1 MNKSLFPELETE
13 TEKPSDRKVVDL
25 VARTVVSAPAP
36 EDDIEAW
43 WSHNTDSVVISEQLQ
58 VAVYLAARNDICI
71 RQEARCCCD
80 HDDACVFIRPE
91 HLKALI
97 ARLTTFLQE
106 RGR

>member
-13 TEKPSDRKVVDL
+13 AEKPIDRKVVDL
-25 VARTVVSAPAP
+25 VARTLASAPAP
-36 EDDIEAW
+36 EADTDDW
-43 WSHNTDSVVISEQLQ
+43 WSHNTDSV
-58 VAVYLAARNDICI
+58 
-71 RQEARCCCD
+71 ARCCYD
-80 HDDACVFIRPE
+80 DDDACVFIRPE

>member
-13 TEKPSDRKVVDL
+13 AEKPIDRKVVDL
-25 VARTVVSAPAP
+25 VARTLVSAPAP
-36 EDDIEAW
+36 DTEDW

-71 RQEARCCCD
+71 RQEARCCYD
-80 HDDACVFIRPE
+80 DDDACVFIRPE
-91 HLKALI
+91 HLKAVI